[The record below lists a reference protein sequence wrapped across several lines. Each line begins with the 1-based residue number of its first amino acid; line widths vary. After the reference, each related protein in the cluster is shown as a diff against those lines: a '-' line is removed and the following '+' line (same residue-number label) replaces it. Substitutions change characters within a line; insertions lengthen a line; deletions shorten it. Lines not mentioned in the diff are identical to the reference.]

1 MLGPQG
7 TPEQPEAQAQLEIRV
22 RLVRKV
28 RLGLRAQRVTPGQQ
42 VTPAYKDYLGQRAI
56 LATREPRALG

>member
-7 TPEQPEAQAQLEIRV
+7 TPEQLEAQAQLEIRV